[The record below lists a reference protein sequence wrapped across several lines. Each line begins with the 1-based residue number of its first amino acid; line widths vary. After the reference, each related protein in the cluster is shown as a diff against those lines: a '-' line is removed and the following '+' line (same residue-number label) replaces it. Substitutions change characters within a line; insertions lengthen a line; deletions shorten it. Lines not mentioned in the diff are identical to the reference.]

1 MYPRQISLLSC
12 CQIPMPLPLILQS
25 HVKAV
30 QSTHNKDV
38 SSALQTNLSS
48 DDTIAGIW
56 SPQRPAE
63 RTEPRRAFMDRD
75 IDSDVLNVWLCPEVG
90 AQIRRE
96 RARRRKALMIA
107 ERMGAL
113 VQAGK
118 QHEIEQQQKERE
130 ARRGRKRKA
139 GDGRQVDVPTSPEL
153 ARPQLL
159 LMPELLPKGMLKTQ
173 VPGADITVKNKHVA
187 LEPELTQSHADT
199 NMTAKDTH
207 VDLEPVLSQSHSD
220 SRGSSQLFDLGLD
233 LGFDIAQAPSPC
245 ERHNDTRTAILEI
258 TDFLEKDVDIFTPTS
273 MVFGS
278 RGGRIDMDV
287 LPVSKDRQHDLIED
301 ILNFSL

>member
-30 QSTHNKDV
+30 QSTHKDV
-38 SSALQTNLSS
+38 SSAPQTLSS

-63 RTEPRRAFMDRD
+63 RTESRRAFIDRD

-113 VQAGK
+113 VQTGK
-118 QHEIEQQQKERE
+118 QHELEQQQKERE

-139 GDGRQVDVPTSPEL
+139 GDERQVDVPTSPEL

-173 VPGADITVKNKHVA
+173 VHGADNTAKNKHIA
-187 LEPELTQSHADT
+187 LEPELSQSHAGTDT
-199 NMTAKDTH
+199 TAKDSH
-207 VDLEPVLSQSHSD
+207 VDLEPVLSQSHTD
-220 SRGSSQLFDLGLD
+220 SRGSSQSFDLGLD
-233 LGFDIAQAPSPC
+233 LGFDIAQAPSTC
-245 ERHNDTRTAILEI
+245 SRHNDTKTAILEI

-278 RGGRIDMDV
+278 KGSRIDMDM
-287 LPVSKDRQHDLIED
+287 LPVSKDKQQDLIED

>member
-30 QSTHNKDV
+30 QSTHSKDV
-38 SSALQTNLSS
+38 SSAPQKLSS

-63 RTEPRRAFMDRD
+63 RTEPRRAFIDRD

-118 QHEIEQQQKERE
+118 QHDIEQQQKERE

-173 VPGADITVKNKHVA
+173 VPSANTVKNKHVT
-187 LEPELTQSHADT
+187 LESEMTESHADT
-199 NMTAKDTH
+199 NMAAKDTR
-207 VDLEPVLSQSHSD
+207 VDLEPVLSQSHTD
-220 SRGSSQLFDLGLD
+220 SRDSSQSFDLGLD
-233 LGFDIAQAPSPC
+233 LGFDIARAPSPC
-245 ERHNDTRTAILEI
+245 SRHNDTKTAILEI

-287 LPVSKDRQHDLIED
+287 LPVSNDKQQDLIED